1 MKTQLTQEICHM
13 MNNHLST
20 KQSRILENTLVQ
32 VFSNFSLPTLKS
44 EISSKDY
51 EDNTRLI
58 NLFIGT
64 KKLKVAQTKH

>member
-64 KKLKVAQTKH
+64 KKN